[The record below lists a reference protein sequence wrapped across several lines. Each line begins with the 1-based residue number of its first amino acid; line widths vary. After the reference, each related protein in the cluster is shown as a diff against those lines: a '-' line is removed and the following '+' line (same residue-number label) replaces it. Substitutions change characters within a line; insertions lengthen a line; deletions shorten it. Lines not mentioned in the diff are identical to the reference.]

1 MPRPLSQRYDS
12 DLTDAQWEAIQPLL
26 KDQRLRKHRLRDV
39 LNALFYVTKGGVQWR
54 MLPDS
59 YPPWQTIYYH
69 LRRWTASGLLTHIN
83 HALREAVRRKAGRD
97 PSPSAA
103 VIDSQSVKTTHVG
116 GPRSYDG
123 GKQVNGR
130 KRHILTDTL
139 GLLLAVLV
147 HPAGINDSQRA
158 PHLLDRVQGLVPRL
172 EVIFADQ
179 GYAATPTRLI
189 WRVFGWL
196 WQVVEREPGQKGFV
210 VLKKRW
216 VVERTFAW
224 LGLSR
229 RLSKDYEVLPEVS
242 EAMVM
247 LASIRLMVRR
257 LA

>member
-1 MPRPLSQRYDS
+1 MHRPFGQRYDS
-12 DLTDAQWEAIQPLL
+12 DLTDAQWEAIAPLL
-26 KDQRLRKHRLRDV
+26 QDQRLRRHTPRDV
-39 LNALFYVTKGGVQWR
+39 LDALFYVTKGGIQWR
-54 MLPDS
+54 MLPDA
-59 YPPWQTIYYH
+59 YPPWQTVYYH
-69 LRRWTASGLLTHIN
+69 LRRWTASGLIERVN

-116 GPRSYDG
+116 GVRGYDG
-123 GKQVNGR
+123 GKKVNGR

-147 HPAGINDSQRA
+147 HPAGIHDSQRV
-158 PHLLDRVQGLVPRL
+158 PHLLDRAQGFVPRL
-172 EVIFADQ
+172 AVIVADQ
-179 GYAATPTRLI
+179 GYEATPTGLI

-196 WQVVEREPGQKGFV
+196 WHVVEREPGQRGFV

-242 EAMVM
+242 EAMVL